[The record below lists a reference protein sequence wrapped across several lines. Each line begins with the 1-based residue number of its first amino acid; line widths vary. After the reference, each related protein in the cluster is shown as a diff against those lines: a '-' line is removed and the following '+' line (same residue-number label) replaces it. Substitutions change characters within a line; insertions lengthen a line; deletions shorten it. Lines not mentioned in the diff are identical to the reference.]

1 MVLLRDIL
9 ADVPLVKLIGA
20 SDIPIAEITADSRQV
35 RPGSLFFALRGL
47 HTDGH
52 QFIEQAVAQGA
63 VAVVCEE
70 IPEQPSTHIS
80 YVTVSDSAMACG
92 IMAGHFFGDP
102 SKHMQVVGVTGTNG
116 KTTVVTL
123 LYQLFSRLG
132 FRTGL
137 ISTVQNI
144 IVDKPEPATHTT
156 PDAIQLHRLLARMHQ
171 QGVTHVFMEASSH
184 AIHQKRIAG
193 VYYTGGIFTNI
204 THDHLDYHKTFEN
217 YLKAKKAFF
226 DQLPASAFALTNIDD
241 RNGMV
246 MVQNTRAKIVTYA
259 LRKKADFK
267 ARIIENHL
275 TGLQIEIDYQLV
287 HSRLIGEFNAYNLL
301 AAYAAARL
309 LGQEKQETLRILSD
323 LKGAEGRFDYLI
335 SPNQHIIAIIDYAHT
350 PDAIKNV
357 LQTILG
363 FKQSSQRI
371 ITVVGCGGDRD
382 RTKRPEMA
390 LIAAHFS
397 DQVIFTS
404 DNPRSEDPQAIIDE
418 MKAGLSASMQ
428 AKTLSIV
435 DRKEAIRTACM
446 LAQPDDIILIAGKGH
461 EKYQEIRG
469 VKYPFDDKEVVKE
482 IFASSGK

>member
-9 ADVPLVKLIGA
+9 TDVPLVRLSGTA
-20 SDIPIAEITADSRQV
+20 DVPVDEITADSRQV
-35 RPGSLFFALRGL
+35 KPGTLFFAIRGL
-47 HTDGH
+47 HADGH
-52 QFIEQAVAQGA
+52 QFISQAVDNGA
-63 VAVVCEE
+63 VAVVCEDM
-70 IPEQPSTHIS
+70 PPQPSPHIT
-80 YVTVSDSAMACG
+80 YVQVSDSALACG
-92 IMAGHFFGDP
+92 LMASHFYGDP
-102 SKHMQVVGVTGTNG
+102 SQHMQVVGVTGTNG

-132 FRTGL
+132 FRAGL

-171 QGVTHVFMEASSH
+171 QKCTHVFMEASSH

-193 VYYTGGIFTNI
+193 VHYTGGIFTNI

-217 YLKAKKAFF
+217 YLKAKKSFF

-246 MVQNTRAKIVTYA
+246 MVQNTPARIVTYA

-275 TGLQIEIDYQLV
+275 TGLQLEIDQQLV
-287 HSRLIGEFNAYNLL
+287 HSRLIGAFNAYNLL

-335 SPNQHIIAIIDYAHT
+335 SPNQHIIAIVDYAHT
-350 PDAIKNV
+350 PDALKNV

-363 FKQSSQRI
+363 FKQSTQRI

-382 RTKRPEMA
+382 RSKRPEMA
-390 LIAAHFS
+390 LIATHFS

-404 DNPRSEDPQAIIDE
+404 DNPRSEDPRAIIEE
-418 MKAGLSASMQ
+418 MKNGLSASML
-428 AKTLSIV
+428 AKTLSII

-446 LAQPDDIILIAGKGH
+446 LAQPNDIVLIAGKGH
-461 EKYQEIRG
+461 EKYQEIKG
-469 VKYPFDDKEVVKE
+469 VKYPFDDREVVKE
-482 IFASSGK
+482 MFALLGK

>member
-1 MVLLRDIL
+1 MKLLRDIL
-9 ADVPLVKLIGA
+9 TDVQLIEVSGNT
-20 SDIPIAEITADSRQV
+20 DLPITSITADSRQV
-35 RPGSLFFALRGL
+35 GPGSLFVAVRGL
-47 HTDGH
+47 HADGH
-52 QFIEQAVAQGA
+52 QFIPQAIARGA

-70 IPEQPSTHIS
+70 MPQPPSPQITYIQ
-80 YVTVSDSAMACG
+80 VSDSAQACG
-92 IMAGHFFGDP
+92 VLAGHFFGDP
-102 SKHMQVVGVTGTNG
+102 SHHMQVVGVTGTNG

-132 FRTGL
+132 FQTGL

-144 IVDKPEPATHTT
+144 IGDQAEPSTHTT
-156 PDAIQLHRLLARMHQ
+156 PDAIQLHQLLARMHQ
-171 QGVTHVFMEASSH
+171 QGCTHVFMEASSH

-193 VYYTGGIFTNI
+193 VHYTGGIFTNI

-226 DQLPASAFALTNIDD
+226 DQLPPTAFALTNIDD

-259 LRKKADFK
+259 LRKQADFK

-275 TGLQIEIDYQLV
+275 SGLQVEIDHQLV

-309 LGQEKQETLRILSD
+309 LGQEKDETLRILSD
-323 LKGAEGRFDYLI
+323 LRGAEGRFDYFI
-335 SPNQHIIAIIDYAHT
+335 SPVQHIIAIVDYAHT
-350 PDAIKNV
+350 PDALKNV

-363 FKQSSQRI
+363 FKQSQQRL

-382 RTKRPEMA
+382 RSKRPEMA
-390 LIAAHFS
+390 LIATHFS

-404 DNPRSEDPQAIIDE
+404 DNPRSEDPQAIIEE
-418 MKAGLSASMQ
+418 MKAGLTASML

-435 DRKEAIRTACM
+435 DRKEAIRTACT
-446 LAQPDDIILIAGKGH
+446 LAQSNDIILIAGKGH
-461 EKYQEIRG
+461 EKYQEIKG
-469 VKYPFDDKEVVKE
+469 VKYPFDDREVVKE
-482 IFASSGK
+482 MFTSLGK

>member
-9 ADVPLVKLIGA
+9 TDVPLVRLSRTA
-20 SDIPIAEITADSRQV
+20 DVPVDEITADSRQV
-35 RPGSLFFALRGL
+35 KPGTLFFAIRGL
-47 HTDGH
+47 HADGH
-52 QFIEQAVAQGA
+52 QFISQAVDNGA
-63 VAVVCEE
+63 VAVVCEDM
-70 IPEQPSTHIS
+70 PPQPSPHIT
-80 YVTVSDSAMACG
+80 YVQVSDSALACG
-92 IMAGHFFGDP
+92 LMASHFYGDP
-102 SKHMQVVGVTGTNG
+102 SQHMQVVGVTGTNG

-132 FRTGL
+132 FRAGL

-171 QGVTHVFMEASSH
+171 QKCTHVFMEASSH

-193 VYYTGGIFTNI
+193 VHYTGGIFTNI

-217 YLKAKKAFF
+217 YLKAKKSFF

-246 MVQNTRAKIVTYA
+246 MVQNTPARIVTYA

-275 TGLQIEIDYQLV
+275 TGLQLEIDQQLV
-287 HSRLIGEFNAYNLL
+287 HSRLIGAFNAYNLL

-309 LGQEKQETLRILSD
+309 LGQEKQETLRVLSD

-335 SPNQHIIAIIDYAHT
+335 SPNQHIIAIVDYAHT
-350 PDAIKNV
+350 PDALKNV

-363 FKQSSQRI
+363 FKQSTQRI

-382 RTKRPEMA
+382 RSKRPEMA

-404 DNPRSEDPQAIIDE
+404 DNPRSEDPQAIIEE
-418 MKAGLSASMQ
+418 MKNGLSATML

-446 LAQPDDIILIAGKGH
+446 LAQPNDIVLIAGKGH
-461 EKYQEIRG
+461 EKYQEIKG
-469 VKYPFDDKEVVKE
+469 VKYPFDDREVVKE
-482 IFASSGK
+482 MFALLGK

>member
-9 ADVPLVKLIGA
+9 TDVPLVRLSGTA
-20 SDIPIAEITADSRQV
+20 DVPVDEITADSRQV
-35 RPGSLFFALRGL
+35 KPGTLFFAIRGL
-47 HTDGH
+47 HADGH
-52 QFIEQAVAQGA
+52 QFISQAVDNGA
-63 VAVVCEE
+63 VAVVCEDM
-70 IPEQPSTHIS
+70 PLQPSPHIT
-80 YVTVSDSAMACG
+80 YVQVSDSALACG
-92 IMAGHFFGDP
+92 LMASHFYGDP
-102 SKHMQVVGVTGTNG
+102 SQHMQVVGVTGTNG

-132 FRTGL
+132 FRAGL

-171 QGVTHVFMEASSH
+171 QKCTHVFMEASSH

-193 VYYTGGIFTNI
+193 VHYTGGIFTNI

-217 YLKAKKAFF
+217 YLKAKKSFF

-246 MVQNTRAKIVTYA
+246 MVQNTPARIVTYA

-275 TGLQIEIDYQLV
+275 TGLQLEIDQQLV
-287 HSRLIGEFNAYNLL
+287 HSRLIGAFNAYNLL

-335 SPNQHIIAIIDYAHT
+335 SPNQHIIAIVDYAHT
-350 PDAIKNV
+350 PDALKNV

-363 FKQSSQRI
+363 FKQSTQRI

-382 RTKRPEMA
+382 RSKRPEMA
-390 LIAAHFS
+390 LIATHFS

-404 DNPRSEDPQAIIDE
+404 DNPRSEDPQAIIEE
-418 MKAGLSASMQ
+418 MKNGLSASML

-446 LAQPDDIILIAGKGH
+446 LAQPNDIVLIAGKGH
-461 EKYQEIRG
+461 EKYQEIKG
-469 VKYPFDDKEVVKE
+469 VKYPFDDREVVKE
-482 IFASSGK
+482 MFALLGK

>member
-9 ADVPLVKLIGA
+9 TDVPLVRLSGTA
-20 SDIPIAEITADSRQV
+20 DVPVDEITADSRQV
-35 RPGSLFFALRGL
+35 KPGTLFFAIRGL
-47 HTDGH
+47 HADGH
-52 QFIEQAVAQGA
+52 QFISQAVDNGA
-63 VAVVCEE
+63 VAVVCEDM
-70 IPEQPSTHIS
+70 PPQPSPHIT
-80 YVTVSDSAMACG
+80 YVQVSDSALACG
-92 IMAGHFFGDP
+92 LMASHFYGDP
-102 SKHMQVVGVTGTNG
+102 SQHMQVVGVTGTNG

-132 FRTGL
+132 FRAGL

-171 QGVTHVFMEASSH
+171 QKCTHVFMEASSH

-193 VYYTGGIFTNI
+193 VHYTGGIFTNI

-217 YLKAKKAFF
+217 YLKAKKSFF

-246 MVQNTRAKIVTYA
+246 MVQNTPARIVTYA

-275 TGLQIEIDYQLV
+275 TGLQLEIDQQLV
-287 HSRLIGEFNAYNLL
+287 HSRLIGAFNAYNLL

-335 SPNQHIIAIIDYAHT
+335 SPNQHIIAIVDYAHT
-350 PDAIKNV
+350 PDALKNV

-363 FKQSSQRI
+363 FKQSTQRI

-382 RTKRPEMA
+382 RSKRPEMA
-390 LIAAHFS
+390 LIATHFS

-404 DNPRSEDPQAIIDE
+404 DNPRSEDPQAIIEE
-418 MKAGLSASMQ
+418 MKNGLSASML

-446 LAQPDDIILIAGKGH
+446 LAQPNDIVLIAGKGH
-461 EKYQEIRG
+461 EKYQEIKG
-469 VKYPFDDKEVVKE
+469 VKYPFDDREVVKE
-482 IFASSGK
+482 MFALLGK

>member
-9 ADVPLVKLIGA
+9 TDVPLVRLSGTA
-20 SDIPIAEITADSRQV
+20 DVPVEEITADSRQV
-35 RPGSLFFALRGL
+35 KPGTLFFAIRGL
-47 HTDGH
+47 HADGH
-52 QFIEQAVAQGA
+52 QFISQAVESGA
-63 VAVVCEE
+63 VAVVCEDM
-70 IPEQPSTHIS
+70 PLQPSPHIT
-80 YVTVSDSAMACG
+80 YVQVSDSALACG
-92 IMAGHFFGDP
+92 LMASHFYGDP

-132 FRTGL
+132 FRAGL
-137 ISTVQNI
+137 ISTVQNM
-144 IVDKPEPATHTT
+144 IVDKTEPATHTT
-156 PDAIQLHRLLARMHQ
+156 PDAILLHRLLARMHQ
-171 QGVTHVFMEASSH
+171 QGCTHVFMEASSH

-193 VYYTGGIFTNI
+193 VHYTGGIFTNI

-217 YLKAKKAFF
+217 YLKAKKSFF

-241 RNGMV
+241 RNGKV

-275 TGLQIEIDYQLV
+275 TGLQLEIDQQLV
-287 HSRLIGEFNAYNLL
+287 HTRLIGAFNAYNLL

-309 LGQEKQETLRILSD
+309 LGQEKQEVLRILSD

-335 SPNQHIIAIIDYAHT
+335 SPNQHIIAIVDYAHT
-350 PDAIKNV
+350 PDALKNV

-371 ITVVGCGGDRD
+371 ITVIGCGGDRD
-382 RTKRPEMA
+382 RSKRPEMA
-390 LIAAHFS
+390 LIATHFS

-404 DNPRSEDPQAIIDE
+404 DNPRSEDPQAIIEE
-418 MKAGLSASMQ
+418 MKNGLSASML

-446 LAQPDDIILIAGKGH
+446 LAQSNDIVLIAGKGH
-461 EKYQEIRG
+461 EKYQEIKG

-482 IFASSGK
+482 MFALLGK